1 MVKGLTL
8 FCLPTRIDILQHL
21 PQKEPGFAIME
32 AVVAAG
38 FAAVALSASLFI
50 LNKQIEIADR
60 ARGLALIQAAIN
72 EDMNAVRHLAR
83 KWNWTNNP
91 AGTATPPPNMLLYTV
106 LPECWAFDWSV
117 PGKLER
123 MAYTDF
129 SKKYGVIPGELSVP
143 SANNQLISKTVP
155 GYQIRRVYSFPSVA
169 PQTNNSTTF
178 SEEKPYTLRVTY
190 TVNRVKTGQ
199 NGSNTLSPFPYTQ
212 TADIQFYAQFSC

>member
-1 MVKGLTL
+1 MG
-8 FCLPTRIDILQHL
+8 FRS
-21 PQKEPGFAIME
+21 PQPRLKKVEAGFVLME
-32 AVVAAG
+32 AVTAAG

-60 ARGLALIQAAIN
+60 ARGLAMVQAAIN

-91 AGTATPPPNMLLYTV
+91 AGTATTPPNMLLYTV

-143 SANNQLISKTVP
+143 SANNRLISKTVP
-155 GYQIRRVYSFPSVA
+155 GYEIRRVYSFPSA
-169 PQTNNSTTF
+169 QSQINNSTTF
-178 SEEKPYTLRVTY
+178 SEEKTYTLRVTY
-190 TVNRVKTGQ
+190 NVNRVRTGK
-199 NGSNTLSPFPYTQ
+199 NGSTTLTPFPYTQ